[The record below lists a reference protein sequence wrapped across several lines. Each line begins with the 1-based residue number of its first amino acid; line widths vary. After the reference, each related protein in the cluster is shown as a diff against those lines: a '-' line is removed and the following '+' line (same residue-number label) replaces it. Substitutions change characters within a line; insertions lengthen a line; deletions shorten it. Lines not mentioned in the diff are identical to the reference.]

1 MVGMVPAL
9 FTEEEKDGIV
19 NEVRSVASNAGYG
32 ITKYSIIKSIKKL
45 YYVELLLFKYYK

>member
-19 NEVRSVASNAGYG
+19 NEVRTSASNAGYG
-32 ITKYSIIKSIKKL
+32 VAK
-45 YYVELLLFKYYK
+45 